1 MNKRILIVFCSL
13 FLVALAA
20 TAAFVTVSRNKSSVT
35 NSEDEITVSEEK
47 DELTETSAIEESE
60 TADEIIS
67 NFGEVGQTYT
77 LHSRQYKNDEQHEE
91 NALSLGFNGDM
102 EVTVNEI
109 NLLEYSEDDDETMS
123 EWSSYSEEFEKPYV
137 LEAKI
142 TLKNIS
148 AEKTTGQRYLFDT
161 SVFRVGAYQDLIPEN
176 EQDTENYYS
185 AFETY
190 ASYSVYFDPH
200 ADEGTSKFT
209 LSKGETQDYTVRF
222 LISEEFLKQKKP
234 YLAFSGGDSC
244 RFGIMIPD
252 SLLK

>member
-1 MNKRILIVFCSL
+1 MIMSKKIILMFSAIFIALIAFSL
-13 FLVALAA
+13 IFFL
-20 TAAFVTVSRNKSSVT
+20 TV
-35 NSEDEITVSEEK
+35 NSTTSKDDTLQEKIEDNQIENVSEIV
-47 DELTETSAIEESE
+47 DFEE
-60 TADEIIS
+60 ADEIIS
-67 NFGEVGQTYT
+67 SFGEVGKTYT

-91 NALSLGFNGDM
+91 DALSLGFNGDM

-109 NLLEYSEDDDETMS
+109 NLLEYSEDDYETMS
-123 EWSSYSEEFEKPYV
+123 DWSSYSEEFEKPYV

-142 TLKNIS
+142 TIKNIS
-148 AEKTTGQRYLFDT
+148 AEKTTGQRYLFDI

-185 AFETY
+185 VFETY
-190 ASYSVYFDPH
+190 ASYLVYFDPH

-209 LSKGETQDYTVRF
+209 LSKGETQDFTIRF
-222 LISEEFLKQKKP
+222 LVSEEFLKQKSP
-234 YLAFSGGDSC
+234 FLAFSAGETY

>member
-1 MNKRILIVFCSL
+1 MIMSKKIILMFSAIFIALIAFSL
-13 FLVALAA
+13 IFFL
-20 TAAFVTVSRNKSSVT
+20 TV
-35 NSEDEITVSEEK
+35 NSTTSKDDTLQEEIEDNQIENVSEIV
-47 DELTETSAIEESE
+47 DFEE
-60 TADEIIS
+60 ADEIIS
-67 NFGEVGQTYT
+67 SFGEVGKTYT

-185 AFETY
+185 VFETY

-222 LISEEFLKQKKP
+222 LISEEFLEQTKP

>member
-1 MNKRILIVFCSL
+1 MIMSKKIILMFIAIFIALIAFSL
-13 FLVALAA
+13 IFFL
-20 TAAFVTVSRNKSSVT
+20 TV
-35 NSEDEITVSEEK
+35 NSTTSKDDTLQEKIEDNQIENVSEIV
-47 DELTETSAIEESE
+47 DFEE
-60 TADEIIS
+60 ADEIIS
-67 NFGEVGQTYT
+67 SFGEVGKTYT

-91 NALSLGFNGDM
+91 DALSLGFNGDM
-102 EVTVNEI
+102 KVTVNEI

-142 TLKNIS
+142 TIKNIS

-185 AFETY
+185 VFETY
-190 ASYSVYFDPH
+190 ASYLVYFDPH

-209 LSKGETQDYTVRF
+209 LSKGETQDFTIRF
-222 LISEEFLKQKKP
+222 LVSEEFLKQKSP
-234 YLAFSGGDSC
+234 FLAFSAGDTY

>member
-1 MNKRILIVFCSL
+1 MIMSKKIILLFSAIFIALIVFSL
-13 FLVALAA
+13 IFFL
-20 TAAFVTVSRNKSSVT
+20 TV
-35 NSEDEITVSEEK
+35 NSTTSKDDTLQEEIEDKQIENVSE
-47 DELTETSAIEESE
+47 IVGFEE
-60 TADEIIS
+60 ADEMIS
-67 NFGEVGQTYT
+67 NFGEVGKTYT
-77 LHSRQYKNDEQHEE
+77 LHSRLYKNDEQHEE

-123 EWSSYSEEFEKPYV
+123 EWSSYLEEFEESYV

-142 TLKNIS
+142 TLKNVN
-148 AEKTTGQRYLFDT
+148 AEQKTGQRYLFDT
-161 SVFRVGAYQDLIPEN
+161 SVFKIGAYQDLIPEN

-185 AFETY
+185 VFETY

-209 LSKGETQDYTVRF
+209 LSKGETQDYTIRF
-222 LISEEFLKQKKP
+222 LVSKEFLEQKSP
-234 YLAFSGGDSC
+234 FFAFSAGDTY
-244 RFGIMIPD
+244 RFRIMIPD